1 MSIENSDSYMSDH
14 LKNGTPGEQFTYKA
28 ELQKTYIENG
38 SVGPGDQ
45 IQAENKAMIDG
56 FKLDN
61 NPALNESDLID
72 ASPIKQAHL
81 VGNYIENNDIQFS
94 DVVEADNQSF
104 IHSSGDLEMSDSLTP
119 GEEFIRDVNLT
130 ESYLDNGEVT
140 SVDEIN
146 AENTAFAEGS
156 TLDYLF

>member
-56 FKLDN
+56 FNLDN
-61 NPALNESDLID
+61 NPALNESDLINGLN
-72 ASPIKQAHL
+72 L
-81 VGNYIENNDIQFS
+81 VGD
-94 DVVEADNQSF
+94 
-104 IHSSGDLEMSDSLTP
+104 
-119 GEEFIRDVNLT
+119 
-130 ESYLDNGEVT
+130 YLDK
-140 SVDEIN
+140 SVFKPNNIN
-146 AENTAFAEGS
+146 HPNS
-156 TLDYLF
+156 SSH